1 MRVLVF
7 YDVPGWAWWH
17 KTQALARHMPADIR
31 VDPLAFGAR
40 FDPEDYDFLILFGS
54 YMLDLPVPVAPEK
67 LILGLSNNGPWYVDS
82 VRTPYLEGRVDAVF
96 ANSVIGREL
105 LALDGAFCCQNGVD
119 AEFFCPGPGR
129 DEEFSLGWVGNP
141 NSDVN
146 KGLDLIRAACERT
159 GVPLRTVAHDASKG
173 DASGIRGHEVLRD
186 EVYRRCHAYA
196 CASQFDGTPN
206 PCLEALAC
214 GTPLLT
220 TRVGNMPEV
229 VRHGENGLF
238 VNRSVDDLARGIERL
253 RSMPPQPLRRAARL
267 SIEQGWTWP
276 QKTARYEAMLRTLA
290 ARRTGADGEA
300 P

>member
-17 KTQALARHMPADIR
+17 KAQALVRHMPEDIV
-31 VDPLAFGAR
+31 VDALAFGAR
-40 FDPEDYDFLILFGS
+40 FDPDAYDFLILFGS
-54 YMLDLPVPVAPEK
+54 YMLDLPCPVPQEK

-82 VRTPYLEGRVDAVF
+82 VRRPFLEGRVGAVF
-96 ANSVIGREL
+96 ANSEIGREL
-105 LALDGAFCCQNGVD
+105 LGLDAAFCCQNGVD

-129 DEEFSLGWVGNP
+129 DAEFSLGWVGNP

-159 GVPLRTVAHDASKG
+159 GTPLRTVAHDASRG
-173 DASGIRGHEVLRD
+173 DTSGIQGHEILR
-186 EVYRRCHAYA
+186 EQIYRRAHACV
-196 CASQFDGTPN
+196 CASEYDGTPN
-206 PCLEALAC
+206 PGLESLAC
-214 GTPLLT
+214 GTPMLT

-238 VNRSVDDLARGIERL
+238 VERGVESLAAGIAQL
-253 RSMPPQPLRRAARL
+253 RSMDLATLSRAARQ

-290 ARRTGADGEA
+290 AQRKAD
-300 P
+300 